1 MCDGSG
7 IILSECGVIFVIIV
21 IVNCGIIVVTLCF

>member
-7 IILSECGVIFVIIV
+7 IILSEFDVIFVIIV